1 MVNPTGLPSSV
12 TNTWS
17 RWTLVYRSFLWGP
30 VIQIRYQRSDDTHY
44 LLVGPSG
51 IYRDSEIFVRYQ
63 RDLLDRFKEAWPEDT
78 LIVKEFETIPNTK
91 IIYDNTCTALEG

>member
-1 MVNPTGLPSSV
+1 MAETQKKSV
-12 TNTWS
+12 EEY
-17 RWTLVYRSFLWGP
+17 LVSVCRELSFMWGP

-63 RDLLDRFKEAWPEDT
+63 KDLLDRFKEAWPEDT

>member
-1 MVNPTGLPSSV
+1 MAETQKKPVEEY
-12 TNTWS
+12 
-17 RWTLVYRSFLWGP
+17 LVGICRELSFLWGP